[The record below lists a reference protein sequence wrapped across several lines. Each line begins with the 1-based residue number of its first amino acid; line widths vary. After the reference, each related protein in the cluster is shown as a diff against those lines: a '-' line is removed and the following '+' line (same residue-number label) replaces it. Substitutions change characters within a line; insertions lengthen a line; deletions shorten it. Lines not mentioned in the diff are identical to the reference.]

1 MSFFGVVWCGVFVF
15 VCGGGGGGVVGW
27 VPSPEWTQLSSFFLL
42 ELGLCFWAGLQ
53 ELAVG

>member
-1 MSFFGVVWCGVFVF
+1 MRLGNVFFWCGVF